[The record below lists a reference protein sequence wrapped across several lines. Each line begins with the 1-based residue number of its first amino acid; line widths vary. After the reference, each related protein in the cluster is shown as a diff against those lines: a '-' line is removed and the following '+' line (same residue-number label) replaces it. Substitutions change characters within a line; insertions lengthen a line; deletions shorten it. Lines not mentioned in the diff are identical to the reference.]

1 MLASK
6 SYQNLHWCWSQMN
19 PARSASRYRVVCLFL
34 ASAVLC
40 LGIVQWSFLP
50 ILVQN
55 ASSASKPVLEASG
68 GHTAK
73 FAAPYKYLF
82 GSGLRRWL
90 TQSRIIVPRTASFIL
105 HLPETSIS
113 VQDDFSL
120 SHHPFRAPPSA

>member
-6 SYQNLHWCWSQMN
+6 SYRNLHWFWSQMN
-19 PARSASRYRVVCLFL
+19 SVRSINRCRAVCLFL

-55 ASSASKPVLEASG
+55 APPAHNPILEGSV

-82 GSGLRRWL
+82 GSGLRPCL
-90 TQSRIIVPRTASFIL
+90 MQSRITVPRTASWIL
-105 HLPETSIS
+105 HLPETPIS
-113 VQDDFSL
+113 AQDDFSL
-120 SHHPFRAPPSA
+120 SDHPLRAPPSV